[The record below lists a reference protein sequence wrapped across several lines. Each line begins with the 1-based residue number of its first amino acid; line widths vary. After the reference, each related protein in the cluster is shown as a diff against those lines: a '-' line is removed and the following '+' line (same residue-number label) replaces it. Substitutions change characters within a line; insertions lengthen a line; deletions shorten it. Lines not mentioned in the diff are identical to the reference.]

1 MSENIRKAITLVNSC
16 SYIVTAK
23 KPPGMNCPQKAR
35 HFLGTVQKRLV
46 SVIKGWL

>member
-23 KPPGMNCPQKAR
+23 KAAR
-35 HFLGTVQKRLV
+35 NELSPESETLSGD
-46 SVIKGWL
+46 SSEAAC